1 MSATTGAIISRVR
14 DEQESPDR
22 GLRQW
27 SILEIQASTWY
38 QIETRPDDVI
48 PAELRTYITPDLDR
62 ALAQLKVLKG
72 NSWTQLRMYT
82 RLPLR
87 SDVGYVLEPID
98 RIFELPNGERLIF
111 LRSGLTLKDK
121 GPRPEMPPRFEE
133 ASEIYCCR

>member
-1 MSATTGAIISRVR
+1 MPPLAGSIITRVR

-27 SILEIQASTWY
+27 SMLEIQDSTWY

-48 PAELRTYITPDLDR
+48 PADIRTFITTDLDQ
-62 ALAQLKVLKG
+62 ALAQLQTLRG

-87 SDVGYVLEPID
+87 ADVGYVLEPID
-98 RIFELPNGERLIF
+98 RIFKMPNGERLIF

>member
-1 MSATTGAIISRVR
+1 MSATTGAIVSRVR

-27 SILEIQASTWY
+27 SVVEVQGSTWY

-48 PAELRTYITPDLDR
+48 PAEIRTFITTDLDR
-62 ALAQLKVLKG
+62 ALAQLQTLRG

-87 SDVGYVLEPID
+87 ADVGYVLEPID
-98 RIFELPNGERLIF
+98 RIFRMPSGERLIF
-111 LRSGLTLKDK
+111 LRSGLTLRDR
-121 GPRPEMPPRFEE
+121 GPRTEKMPRFEE
-133 ASEIYCCR
+133 ACEIYSCS